1 MNESKPSKFCQSCGT
16 QLVANAAFCPSC
28 GTAVGAAPVA
38 TPAAAPINFQSQVYA
53 TSTKSKTTAVVLS
66 VFLSFWSWLYTFKI
80 NKTKFFIG
88 LGAGFVAWIMQLT
101 SLLLNADD
109 IDYYAGCIDYYG
121 ADLVQALA
129 ECASYQPDYT
139 LAFLAGSI
147 TFGIWL
153 WALIDNARKP
163 ASFYQEYPSA
173 R

>member
-1 MNESKPSKFCQSCGT
+1 MSDATSVKFCQSCGT
-16 QLVANAAFCPSC
+16 KLPATAGFCSSC
-28 GTAVGAAPVA
+28 GTAAGSAPTAAPAPTAFNIQPQTGVA
-38 TPAAAPINFQSQVYA
+38 VP
-53 TSTKSKTTAVVLS
+53 KSKTTAVVLS

-88 LGAGFVAWIMQLT
+88 LGAGFVAWIMQIT

-163 ASFYQEYPSA
+163 AGFYQDYPNA

>member
-1 MNESKPSKFCQSCGT
+1 MSDATSVKFCQSCGT
-16 QLVANAAFCPSC
+16 KLPATAGFCSSC
-28 GTAVGAAPVA
+28 GTAAGSAPIAAPA
-38 TPAAAPINFQSQVYA
+38 PTYQPQPAGAVSKN
-53 TSTKSKTTAVVLS
+53 KTTAVLLA
-66 VFLSFWSWLYTFKI
+66 VFLGFWSWLYTFKI

-88 LGAGFVAWIMQLT
+88 LGAGFVAWIMQVT

-163 ASFYQEYPSA
+163 ASFYQEYPNA